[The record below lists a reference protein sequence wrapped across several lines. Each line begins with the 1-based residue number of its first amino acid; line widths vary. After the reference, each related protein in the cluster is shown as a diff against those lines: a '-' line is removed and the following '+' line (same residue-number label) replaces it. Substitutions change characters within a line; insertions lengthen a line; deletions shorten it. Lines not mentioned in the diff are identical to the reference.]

1 MYVCKSMYAFR
12 CIAMTLYM
20 PYSSPVVGLARLVAA
35 RIDLLL
41 ELDGAGLPLDPLPA
55 EILGARAGVGGGA
68 GVGQAGLLALGQPG
82 LLRLDL
88 GLEGP
93 ELLAEVGLGQDA
105 EGALLGVEGGEAQGG
120 EEQEGQ
126 GDEAGEDAA
135 GLPGRGGR

>member
-1 MYVCKSMYAFR
+1 MRACMHVCIPVHCKLYT
-12 CIAMTLYM
+12 CHTL
-20 PYSSPVVGLARLVAA
+20 VGLVAA

-55 EILGARAGVGGGA
+55 EVLFALSGISGGA
-68 GVGQAGLLALGQPG
+68 GVGQAGLLALGQLG

-88 GLEGP
+88 GLESP

-126 GDEAGEDAA
+126 GEEAGEDAA